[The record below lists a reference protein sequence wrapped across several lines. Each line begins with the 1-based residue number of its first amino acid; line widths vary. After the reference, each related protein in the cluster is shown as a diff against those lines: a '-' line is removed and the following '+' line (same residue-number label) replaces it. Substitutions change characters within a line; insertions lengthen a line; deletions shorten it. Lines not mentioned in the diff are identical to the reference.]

1 MMNYNNEI
9 NYNISK
15 YNYTKTETDQQLY
28 IFELI
33 LKTISNEDKIV
44 RCIKTHNQGIIDMD
58 ENILFDTV
66 NKFKLTVLNIN
77 SINNPII
84 IKKLIDHSINSNT
97 FLTNHI
103 YLEINK
109 TNNNLIEFNYNIIN

>member
-1 MMNYNNEI
+1 MNYNNEI